1 MNPQKVVIPLFL
13 IKNLR
18 KLTRLAESRICCTLA
33 ALKELPM
40 ISPTKVTFES
50 TPNPSTLKFY
60 LQRQVTDQAFDCPTA
75 QEAERSPLAAKLFG
89 FPWTSS
95 VFVGSDFITVTKQDW
110 VDWNMLAEP
119 LAGLIQE
126 HLDKGEPVVLK
137 LEALATDDS
146 VNDSL
151 IVKQIKGL
159 LNTEIRPVV
168 ALDGGDIVFN
178 RYEDN
183 ILYIHM
189 RGACAGCPSS
199 TATLKEGIEVRMK
212 EAFPEIKEV
221 VAI

>member
-1 MNPQKVVIPLFL
+1 
-13 IKNLR
+13 
-18 KLTRLAESRICCTLA
+18 
-33 ALKELPM
+33 
-40 ISPTKVTFES
+40 VTFES
-50 TPNPSTLKFY
+50 TPNPATYKFH
-60 LQRQVTDQAFDCPTA
+60 LQRQVAEAGFDCPTP

-95 VFVGSDFITVTKQDW
+95 VFVGTDFITVTKQDW
-110 VDWNMLAEP
+110 VDWSMLAEP

-137 LEALATDDS
+137 LEAPTDSDS
-146 VNDSL
+146 ANDTP

-178 RYEDN
+178 KYEDHV
-183 ILYIHM
+183 LYIHM